1 MTKYLVTGGAGF
13 IGSHIAQTLAEQ
25 GHAVTVLDNL
35 LTGHEENLA
44 DFRDRVDFVR
54 GSITDL
60 DTLRRCCDG
69 VDVIF
74 HQAALASVP
83 RSVADPLASNE
94 HNIDGTLK
102 VFWAAR
108 ETGVRRVVYAASSS
122 AYGDTEV
129 LPKREDMKADPLS
142 PYAIT
147 KFVGELYGKV
157 FTELYGLSTI
167 GLRYFNVFGPRQD
180 PHSQY
185 AAVIPLF
192 ITRYLAGE
200 APVIHGDGGQ
210 TRDFTFIR
218 NVVEANLA
226 AAAAPETAGGKVYN
240 IACGERITVGELCER
255 IRAAVGSDIQPRHD
269 EPRVG
274 DVRHSLA
281 DISLA
286 RELLGWDPAIGLQ
299 DGLDA
304 TVAWYR
310 EQTTADAS

>member
-13 IGSHIAQTLAEQ
+13 IGSHIAQTLAGQ

-210 TRDFTFIR
+210 TRDFTYIR

-269 EPRVG
+269 EPRAG

>member
-269 EPRVG
+269 EPRAG